1 MQTCTPARSASRVTL
16 LIQVKEEQRGTAARG
31 RPPGWYPRQPP
42 PRTSFPSPGVSTHTR
57 PADATACAS
66 ECDGELDHGPRVAA
80 HLGLRHRSRSR
91 VSRSCRNFSLYL
103 APRLVVAWRE
113 LVRLF
118 VWSARRCQ
126 HHSAPGRLRA
136 LTSKALAAPLGGVSP
151 STRAAGRRADG
162 HYPRMVRLVNSVFG
176 PHTVFWHALGL
187 LVLVGLL
194 LGAVIG
200 GSVWATV
207 IFSVGVSLQ
216 TTILVFLV
224 GWKRQMRRRLAGR

>member
-1 MQTCTPARSASRVTL
+1 
-16 LIQVKEEQRGTAARG
+16 
-31 RPPGWYPRQPP
+31 
-42 PRTSFPSPGVSTHTR
+42 
-57 PADATACAS
+57 
-66 ECDGELDHGPRVAA
+66 
-80 HLGLRHRSRSR
+80 
-91 VSRSCRNFSLYL
+91 
-103 APRLVVAWRE
+103 
-113 LVRLF
+113 
-118 VWSARRCQ
+118 
-126 HHSAPGRLRA
+126 
-136 LTSKALAAPLGGVSP
+136 
-151 STRAAGRRADG
+151 
-162 HYPRMVRLVNSVFG
+162 MVRLVNSVFG